1 MPAVMPNYELIMQ
14 TGLDPRTGQAV
25 RPAISSM
32 LKENIRTQLRINDE
46 QLAVNRFVWHNL
58 PIGLNGQRIERMLYY
73 RGSCAFFLLDDQ
85 YFFLP
90 YALTKNIDVYG
101 RMLTISPV
109 QFGGGKVQ
117 DTEDPAEEKP
127 WIPGKNFNV
136 AWDVILPEDLTEEM
150 LDTSAVILH
159 DYTPQYSN
167 KPRARQWIQEPLLD
181 CMADIIPYM
190 RTALLNSTG
199 ISGIRVQGQDEESN
213 VNAANA
219 SLKRSALEGQT
230 WIPIVGDIA
239 WQELTGGQVA
249 KAEEFLM
256 SLQALDN
263 FRLGLYGLK
272 NGGLFQKKAHVLES
286 EESLNAGQ
294 TDLVMQDGL
303 SNRQRFCD
311 IVNSIWGIGIW
322 CEPAESATNIDYNGD
337 LMLQDNTARSSD
349 AMEAG
354 NVVQE

>member
-1 MPAVMPNYELIMQ
+1 
-14 TGLDPRTGQAV
+14 
-25 RPAISSM
+25 
-32 LKENIRTQLRINDE
+32 
-46 QLAVNRFVWHNL
+46 
-58 PIGLNGQRIERMLYY
+58 
-73 RGSCAFFLLDDQ
+73 
-85 YFFLP
+85 
-90 YALTKNIDVYG
+90 
-101 RMLTISPV
+101 
-109 QFGGGKVQ
+109 
-117 DTEDPAEEKP
+117 
-127 WIPGKNFNV
+127 
-136 AWDVILPEDLTEEM
+136 
-150 LDTSAVILH
+150 
-159 DYTPQYSN
+159 
-167 KPRARQWIQEPLLD
+167 
-181 CMADIIPYM
+181 MADIIPYM